1 MEQVPGA
8 MGTSAA
14 LALRLGQAIFS
25 SASML
30 FMSFHVQFYSYTA
43 FCYLVTVMGLVIPWS
58 MALALVDAYAVFLKS
73 LPRRPKVMMIVIV
86 GDWALSF
93 LSLSAACST
102 ASVTELLMHVNQ
114 PNCPAK
120 LCSRYQMSAATAF
133 LAWSSVP

>member
-1 MEQVPGA
+1 
-8 MGTSAA
+8 
-14 LALRLGQAIFS
+14 
-25 SASML
+25 
-30 FMSFHVQFYSYTA
+30 
-43 FCYLVTVMGLVIPWS
+43 MGLVIPWS

-86 GDWALSF
+86 GDWVSYLLVSFPLFSYSILIFDERKEFRFLLFKLQALSF

-133 LAWSSVP
+133 LAWFVLFASCLFNLWLFASL